1 MSVSTS
7 SRLPRS
13 LPALV
18 LLLSLG
24 ACGTDSAERAASSA
38 PAATASPLTARAAV
52 ITGTVVDA
60 RTGAPVAGVPVEG
73 PGGAQAVSDAS
84 VSDASGRFT
93 LSGLPVGVTGELVAR
108 SEDGAEAR
116 NPLRALRAGTLE
128 VVLLLRRP

>member
-1 MSVSTS
+1 VSVRTPSCL
-7 SRLPRS
+7 SRA
-13 LPALV
+13 LPALA

-24 ACGTDSAERAASSA
+24 TCGTDAAERAAAGAPTSA
-38 PAATASPLTARAAV
+38 SSPLTARAAV

-73 PGGAQAVSDAS
+73 PGGGKA

-93 LSGLPVGVTGELVAR
+93 LSGLPVGSSGELVAR
-108 SEDGAEAR
+108 AEDGAEAR
-116 NPLRALRAGTLE
+116 NPLRPLRAGTLE

>member
-7 SRLPRS
+7 SRLSRS
-13 LPALV
+13 LPALI
-18 LLLSLG
+18 LLLCLG

-84 VSDASGRFT
+84 GRFT

-116 NPLRALRAGTLE
+116 NRLRALRAGTLE